1 MQKRSNEVPK
11 NYETNSTMAL
21 WKNAAYPFAALYM
34 VVV

>member
-11 NYETNSTMAL
+11 NYETNSTRTL
-21 WKNAAYPFAALYM
+21 PENAAYPFAALYM